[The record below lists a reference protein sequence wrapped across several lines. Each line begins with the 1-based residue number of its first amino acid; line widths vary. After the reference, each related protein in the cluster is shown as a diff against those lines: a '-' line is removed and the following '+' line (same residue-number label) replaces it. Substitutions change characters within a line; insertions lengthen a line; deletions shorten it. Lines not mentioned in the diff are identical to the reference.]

1 MKQIEIVKKGD
12 RWVAES
18 TSGVIAKAKTKQAAV
33 RRAATTAK
41 ADKQSVYVEFTKPMA
56 EFKRS
61 GHTLRSSPPRS

>member
-18 TSGVIAKAKTKQAAV
+18 TSGVIAKTKTKQAAV

-41 ADKQSVYVEFTKPMA
+41 ADKQSVYVRIHKANGRIQEERTYPK
-56 EFKRS
+56 K
-61 GHTLRSSPPRS
+61 